1 MPAMPRETRHFPLVA
16 VATLAFAFAGAFAG
30 PALAKDPGD
39 EAYTMRMMAC
49 AGEGVSMEVYLPQS
63 VVFGKKPLQQT
74 LAQPVIGYYAL
85 EASANFQQFPK
96 RRRCGNYARHTSIS
110 CLLTFPLVSFYLW
123 G

>member
-39 EAYTMRMMAC
+39 EAYMMRMMAC

-74 LAQPVIGYYAL
+74 LAQPVIGYYILWKTQVIGLLGVTAQKPL
-85 EASANFQQFPK
+85 CRSHYSKLPRITAF
-96 RRRCGNYARHTSIS
+96 RR
-110 CLLTFPLVSFYLW
+110 
-123 G
+123 